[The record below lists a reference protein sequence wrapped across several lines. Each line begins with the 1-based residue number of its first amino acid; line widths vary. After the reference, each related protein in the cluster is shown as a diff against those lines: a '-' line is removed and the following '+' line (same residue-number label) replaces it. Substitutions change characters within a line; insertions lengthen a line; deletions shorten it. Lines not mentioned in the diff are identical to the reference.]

1 MIIVLVCLRLSQQ
14 DEMERFYT
22 SIRFTATS
30 TTAGG
35 TISQVRRTMP
45 NAHVVDLEISYPYIE
60 EAAKI
65 VTDAPSVIELGE
77 LPSKYPLGEASALS

>member
-35 TISQVRRTMP
+35 TISHGRRTMP

-60 EAAKI
+60 DAAKI
-65 VTDAPSVIELGE
+65 VTDGTSVIELGE
-77 LPSKYPLGEASALS
+77 LSNRHPLGEASSLS